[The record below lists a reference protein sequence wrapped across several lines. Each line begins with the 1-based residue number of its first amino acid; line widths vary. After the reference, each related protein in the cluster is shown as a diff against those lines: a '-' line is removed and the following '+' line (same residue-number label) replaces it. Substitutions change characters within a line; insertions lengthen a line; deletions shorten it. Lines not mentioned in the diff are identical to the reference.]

1 MLIDTHCHLDF
12 PDFDR
17 DRDQV
22 FLNAADAGVK
32 ALINV
37 GASFESSRISVQLA
51 STSNNVFATVGI
63 HPHEAKSYTS
73 DLKVKLRKMIDDN
86 KRIVAIGEVG
96 LDYFRNLSPANVQ
109 EEIFEIFMELAVEVR
124 LPLVIHSR
132 GAHGRTLELLK
143 ANARVKDCGVVF
155 HCFSGEL
162 KELKECLDLGF
173 YVSFTGNITYPK
185 SIHAKE
191 VVRFMPLERMFLET
205 DAPFLAPGNRR
216 GERNAPAYLVE
227 IAEEIAMIKGEP
239 FEKICSQTTANAI
252 KFFKLPIACE

>member
-22 FLNAADAGVK
+22 LINAASCGVK

-37 GASFESSRISVQLA
+37 GASFESSRYSAQLA
-51 STSNNVFATVGI
+51 ASHENVFATVGI
-63 HPHEAKSYTS
+63 HPHEAKNYSS
-73 DLKVKLRKMIDDN
+73 DLRLELKKIIDTN
-86 KRIVAIGEVG
+86 KKIVAVGEVG
-96 LDYFRNLSPANVQ
+96 LDYFRNLSPASVQ
-109 EEIFEIFMELAVEVR
+109 EEVFEIFMELAVDVR

-143 ANARVKDCGVVF
+143 TNPRVKNAGVVF

-162 KELKECLDLGF
+162 KELKECLDSGY

-185 SIHAKE
+185 SIHAQE
-191 VVRFMPLERMFLET
+191 VVRFVPLERMFLET

-216 GERNAPAYLVE
+216 GERNAPAYLVDT
-227 IAEEIAMIKGEP
+227 AREIAMIKGEP
-239 FEKICSQTTANAI
+239 LEKICSQTTANAI
-252 KFFKLPIACE
+252 KFFKLPIVQE